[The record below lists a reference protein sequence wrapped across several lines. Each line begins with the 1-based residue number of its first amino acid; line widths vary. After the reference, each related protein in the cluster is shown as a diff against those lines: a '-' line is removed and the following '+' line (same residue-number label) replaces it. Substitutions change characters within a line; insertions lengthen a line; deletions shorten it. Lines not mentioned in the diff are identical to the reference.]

1 MFRSDNSSHA
11 WNAVFGQIYGAY
23 YPKQCPGGSSGGSAV
38 ASDLGL
44 AWATLGTEVG
54 TLQKK
59 KPFDLRDLDT
69 IHHSFLMFDTKNAVL
84 TSDLDFW

>member
-11 WNAVFGQIYGAY
+11 WNAVVGQIYGAY

-59 KPFDLRDLDT
+59 AFDLRDLNT
-69 IHHSFLMFDTKNAVL
+69 RPPSFLIFDTKNAVL
-84 TSDLDFW
+84 TFDLDFW